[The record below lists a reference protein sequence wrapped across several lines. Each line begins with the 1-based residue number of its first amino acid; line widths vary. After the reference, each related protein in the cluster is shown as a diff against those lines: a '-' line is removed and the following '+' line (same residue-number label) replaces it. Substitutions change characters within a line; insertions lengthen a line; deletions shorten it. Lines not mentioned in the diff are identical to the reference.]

1 MTDTYQPAPAADS
14 AEAIPVLDSG
24 FIRLVH
30 FMGGDSGAIQAA
42 RVTFG
47 SVSKGEER
55 DRKLIEYLLRHNHL
69 TPFEHAVFQFH
80 VKCPIFVARQ
90 WMRHRWGSYNEI
102 SARYTEVSEEFYIP
116 SSFRQQDSVNKQ
128 GSKITGALDHKKL
141 REEFSCV
148 ISSAY
153 DRYKSLLEKGVAR
166 EMARMV
172 LPVCQY
178 TQFYWTVNARSLM
191 NFISLRAD
199 SHAQLEMQNYALA
212 MARVFR
218 ERMPWTWDA
227 FRAIIWK
234 GDNAAISSNSL

>member
-1 MTDTYQPAPAADS
+1 MTESVQQPASAAD
-14 AEAIPVLDSG
+14 IPVLDAG

-30 FMGGDSGAIQAA
+30 FMGGDSGVIQAA

-47 SVSKGEER
+47 SESKGEER
-55 DRKLIEYLLRHNHL
+55 DRRLVEYLLKHSHL

-116 SSFRQQDSVNKQ
+116 DAFRRQDTVDKQ
-128 GSKITGALDHKKL
+128 GSKTTRTLDHEKL
-141 REEFSCV
+141 REEFSAV
-148 ISSAY
+148 IHAAY
-153 DRYKSLLEKGVAR
+153 GHYKSLLEKGVAR

-178 TQFYWTVNARSLM
+178 TQFYWTINARSLM

-199 SHAQLEMQNYALA
+199 SHAQLEMQQYALA
-212 MARVFR
+212 LAGVFKGK
-218 ERMPWTWDA
+218 MPWTWDA
-227 FRAIIWK
+227 FRAITWK
-234 GDNAAISSNSL
+234 GENPLISSNSI